1 MLWFVGLGISGTQ
14 SIPIEVVK
22 IIQKAD
28 FVYLEA
34 FTSPISKQHEDEIK
48 NMVNGSF
55 KIAKRWLVEDG
66 QEILK
71 TSKSS
76 TVVLL
81 SYGDPYVATTHIE
94 LRTRAKLENIETNTI
109 HSASAITSMIGEAG
123 LQLYKVGRVVTI
135 MNEKKSTITP
145 YTTIF
150 KNLTQG
156 LHSVLLLEYNH
167 DKNYF
172 LDPKDAISNLLD
184 VEKEQ
189 KRNVLNNDTFAIIAS
204 RIGFETQKIISGKF
218 SNLLKVDFGEPPHSI
233 IITGKLH
240 FTESDAINVLTE
252 CLDKP
257 SDNSTRIKST
267 SVQMIEKYVPMV
279 RKALE
284 EIRPLYNDSKEFQE
298 VFENAE
304 LYINDAENFLKQGK
318 DENAVLSI
326 GYADG
331 VPRNLSGKINVIY
344 KNTLYP
350 QVGSI
355 TMDQMMVD
363 ITGSNEIKVGSTMVL
378 LGSDGDKIISPLEW
392 ARKSNTIPW
401 EILCS
406 FKNRLPRVQVD

>member
-1 MLWFVGLGISGTQ
+1 MLWFVGLGISGTR

-22 IIQKAD
+22 IIQEAD

-76 TVVLL
+76 TAVLL

-109 HSASAITSMIGEAG
+109 HSASAITSMVGEAG
-123 LQLYKVGRVVTI
+123 LQFYKVGRMVTI

-145 YTTIF
+145 YTAIF

-156 LHSVLLLEYNH
+156 LHSIILLEYNH
-167 DKNYF
+167 DENYF

-204 RIGFETQKIISGKF
+204 RIGFKTQKIISGKF

-331 VPRNLSGKINVIY
+331 LVDALRIAKGIDPKI
-344 KNTLYP
+344 
-350 QVGSI
+350 
-355 TMDQMMVD
+355 
-363 ITGSNEIKVGSTMVL
+363 
-378 LGSDGDKIISPLEW
+378 
-392 ARKSNTIPW
+392 
-401 EILCS
+401 
-406 FKNRLPRVQVD
+406 

>member
-1 MLWFVGLGISGTQ
+1 MLWFVGLGISGTR

-22 IIQKAD
+22 IIQEAD

-76 TVVLL
+76 TAVLL

-109 HSASAITSMIGEAG
+109 HSASAITSMVGEAG
-123 LQLYKVGRVVTI
+123 LQFYKVGRMVTI
-135 MNEKKSTITP
+135 MNEKKSTISP
-145 YTTIF
+145 YTAIF

-156 LHSVLLLEYNH
+156 LHSIILLEYNH
-167 DKNYF
+167 DENYF

-204 RIGFETQKIISGKF
+204 RIGFETQKIIAGKF
-218 SNLLKVDFGEPPHSI
+218 SNLLKIDFGEPPHSI

-240 FTESDAINVLTE
+240 FTESDAINVLIE

-257 SDNSTRIKST
+257 SDNSDKIKSV

-298 VFENAE
+298 VFENAK
-304 LYINDAENFLKQGK
+304 LYIDDAENFLKQGK

-331 VPRNLSGKINVIY
+331 LVDALRIAKGIDPKI
-344 KNTLYP
+344 
-350 QVGSI
+350 
-355 TMDQMMVD
+355 
-363 ITGSNEIKVGSTMVL
+363 
-378 LGSDGDKIISPLEW
+378 
-392 ARKSNTIPW
+392 
-401 EILCS
+401 
-406 FKNRLPRVQVD
+406 

>member
-1 MLWFVGLGISGTQ
+1 MLWFVGLGISGTR

-28 FVYLEA
+28 FVYLES
-34 FTSPISKQHEDEIK
+34 FTSPIYKQQEEEIK
-48 NMVNGSF
+48 NIVSGSF

-71 TSKSS
+71 ASKSS

-81 SYGDPYVATTHIE
+81 SYGDPYIATTHIE
-94 LRTRAKLENIETNTI
+94 LRTRAKLEKIETNTI

-123 LQLYKVGRVVTI
+123 LQFYKVGRIVTI
-135 MNEKKSTITP
+135 MNEKKSVITP
-145 YTTIF
+145 YTSIF
-150 KNLTQG
+150 KNLIQG
-156 LHSVLLLEYNH
+156 LHSVILLEYNQ
-167 DKNYF
+167 DENYF
-172 LDPKDAISNLLD
+172 LDPKDAISSLMD

-189 KRNVLNNDTFAIIAS
+189 KRNVVNNDTFAIVAS
-204 RIGFETQKIISGKF
+204 RIGFETQKITSGKF

-257 SDNSTRIKST
+257 SDNSSRIKST

-284 EIRPLYNDSKEFQE
+284 EIRPLYNDTKEFQE

-331 VPRNLSGKINVIY
+331 L
-344 KNTLYP
+344 
-350 QVGSI
+350 
-355 TMDQMMVD
+355 VD
-363 ITGSNEIKVGSTMVL
+363 ALRIAKGIDPKM
-378 LGSDGDKIISPLEW
+378 
-392 ARKSNTIPW
+392 
-401 EILCS
+401 
-406 FKNRLPRVQVD
+406 

>member
-1 MLWFVGLGISGTQ
+1 MLWFVGLGISGTR

-22 IIQKAD
+22 IIQEAD

-76 TVVLL
+76 TAVLL

-109 HSASAITSMIGEAG
+109 HSASAITSMVGEAG
-123 LQLYKVGRVVTI
+123 LQFYKVGRMVTI
-135 MNEKKSTITP
+135 MNEKKSTISP
-145 YTTIF
+145 YTAIF
-150 KNLTQG
+150 KHLTQG
-156 LHSVLLLEYNH
+156 LHSIILLEYNH
-167 DKNYF
+167 DENYF

-331 VPRNLSGKINVIY
+331 LVDALRIAKGIDPKI
-344 KNTLYP
+344 
-350 QVGSI
+350 
-355 TMDQMMVD
+355 
-363 ITGSNEIKVGSTMVL
+363 
-378 LGSDGDKIISPLEW
+378 
-392 ARKSNTIPW
+392 
-401 EILCS
+401 
-406 FKNRLPRVQVD
+406 

>member
-1 MLWFVGLGISGTQ
+1 MLWFVGLGISGTR

-22 IIQKAD
+22 IIQEAD

-34 FTSPISKQHEDEIK
+34 FTSPISKQHEVEIK

-66 QEILK
+66 QEILNA
-71 TSKSS
+71 SKSS

-94 LRTRAKLENIETNTI
+94 LRTRAKLENIKTNTI

-123 LQLYKVGRVVTI
+123 LQFYKVGKVVTI

-145 YTTIF
+145 YTAIF
-150 KNLTQG
+150 KNLVQG
-156 LHSVLLLEYNH
+156 LHTIILLEYNH
-167 DKNYF
+167 DENYF
-172 LDPKDAISNLLD
+172 LDPKNAISNLLD

-189 KRNVLNNDTFAIIAS
+189 KRNVLNDNTFAIIAS
-204 RIGFETQKIISGKF
+204 RIGFDTQKIISGKF

-252 CLDKP
+252 CMDKS
-257 SDNSTRIKST
+257 SDNSDGMKSI
-267 SVQMIEKYVPMV
+267 SVQMIERYVPMV

-284 EIRPLYNDSKEFQE
+284 EIRPLYNNSEEFQE

-331 VPRNLSGKINVIY
+331 L
-344 KNTLYP
+344 
-350 QVGSI
+350 
-355 TMDQMMVD
+355 VD
-363 ITGSNEIKVGSTMVL
+363 ALRMAKGIDPKM
-378 LGSDGDKIISPLEW
+378 
-392 ARKSNTIPW
+392 
-401 EILCS
+401 
-406 FKNRLPRVQVD
+406 

>member
-1 MLWFVGLGISGTQ
+1 MLWFVGLGISGTR

-28 FVYLEA
+28 FVYLES
-34 FTSPISKQHEDEIK
+34 FTSPIYKQQEEEIK

-66 QEILK
+66 QEILNA
-71 TSKSS
+71 SKNS

-94 LRTRAKLENIETNTI
+94 LRTRAKLENIKTNTI

-123 LQLYKVGRVVTI
+123 LQFYKVGRLVTI

-145 YTTIF
+145 YTVIF
-150 KNLTQG
+150 KNLAQG
-156 LHSVLLLEYNH
+156 LHSIILLEYNH
-167 DKNYF
+167 DENYF
-172 LDPKDAISNLLD
+172 LDPKNAISNLLD

-189 KRNVLNNDTFAIIAS
+189 KRGVLNNDTFAIIAS
-204 RIGFETQKIISGKF
+204 RIGFDTQKIISGKF

-284 EIRPLYNDSKEFQE
+284 EIRPLYNDTKEFQE

-331 VPRNLSGKINVIY
+331 LVDALRIAKGIDPKI
-344 KNTLYP
+344 
-350 QVGSI
+350 
-355 TMDQMMVD
+355 
-363 ITGSNEIKVGSTMVL
+363 
-378 LGSDGDKIISPLEW
+378 
-392 ARKSNTIPW
+392 
-401 EILCS
+401 
-406 FKNRLPRVQVD
+406 

>member
-1 MLWFVGLGISGTQ
+1 MLWFVGLGISGTR
-14 SIPIEVVK
+14 SIPIDVVK
-22 IIQKAD
+22 IIQEAD

-76 TVVLL
+76 TAVLL

-109 HSASAITSMIGEAG
+109 HSASAITSMVGEAG
-123 LQLYKVGRVVTI
+123 LQFYKVGRMVTI

-145 YTTIF
+145 YTAIF

-156 LHSVLLLEYNH
+156 LHSIILLEYNH
-167 DKNYF
+167 DENYF
-172 LDPKDAISNLLD
+172 LDPKHAISNLLD

-204 RIGFETQKIISGKF
+204 RIGFETQKLISGKF

-284 EIRPLYNDSKEFQE
+284 EIKPLYNDTKEFQE

-331 VPRNLSGKINVIY
+331 L
-344 KNTLYP
+344 
-350 QVGSI
+350 
-355 TMDQMMVD
+355 VD
-363 ITGSNEIKVGSTMVL
+363 ALRIAKGIDPKM
-378 LGSDGDKIISPLEW
+378 
-392 ARKSNTIPW
+392 
-401 EILCS
+401 
-406 FKNRLPRVQVD
+406 

>member
-1 MLWFVGLGISGTQ
+1 MLWFVGLGISGTR

-28 FVYLEA
+28 FVYLES
-34 FTSPISKQHEDEIK
+34 FTSPIYKQQEEEIK

-71 TSKSS
+71 ASKSS

-94 LRTRAKLENIETNTI
+94 LRTRAKLEKIETNTI

-123 LQLYKVGRVVTI
+123 LQFYKVGRIVTI
-135 MNEKKSTITP
+135 MNEKKSIITP
-145 YTTIF
+145 YTAIF
-150 KNLTQG
+150 KNLIQG
-156 LHSVLLLEYNH
+156 LHSVILLEYNQ
-167 DKNYF
+167 DENYF
-172 LDPKDAISNLLD
+172 LDPKDAISNLMD

-189 KRNVLNNDTFAIIAS
+189 KRNVVNNDTFAIVAS
-204 RIGFETQKIISGKF
+204 RIGFETQKITSGKF

-284 EIRPLYNDSKEFQE
+284 EIRPLYNDTKEFQE

-331 VPRNLSGKINVIY
+331 L
-344 KNTLYP
+344 
-350 QVGSI
+350 
-355 TMDQMMVD
+355 VD
-363 ITGSNEIKVGSTMVL
+363 ALRIAKGIDPKM
-378 LGSDGDKIISPLEW
+378 
-392 ARKSNTIPW
+392 
-401 EILCS
+401 
-406 FKNRLPRVQVD
+406 

>member
-1 MLWFVGLGISGTQ
+1 MLWFVGLGISGTR

-22 IIQKAD
+22 IIQEAD

-34 FTSPISKQHEDEIK
+34 FTSPISKQQEDEIK
-48 NMVNGSF
+48 NIVNGSF

-71 TSKSS
+71 ASKCS

-172 LDPKDAISNLLD
+172 LDPNNAISNLLD

-189 KRNVLNNDTFAIIAS
+189 KRNVVNKDTFAIVAS
-204 RIGFETQKIISGKF
+204 RIGFETQKITSGKF
-218 SNLLKVDFGEPPHSI
+218 SNILEVDFGEPPHSI

-240 FTESDAINVLTE
+240 FTESDAINVLIE
-252 CLDKP
+252 CIDKP
-257 SDNSTRIKST
+257 SDNSSRIKST
-267 SVQMIEKYVPMV
+267 SVQMIERYVPMV

-284 EIRPLYNDSKEFQE
+284 EIRPLYNNSKEFQE

-331 VPRNLSGKINVIY
+331 L
-344 KNTLYP
+344 
-350 QVGSI
+350 
-355 TMDQMMVD
+355 VD
-363 ITGSNEIKVGSTMVL
+363 ALRMAKGIDPKM
-378 LGSDGDKIISPLEW
+378 
-392 ARKSNTIPW
+392 
-401 EILCS
+401 
-406 FKNRLPRVQVD
+406 

>member
-1 MLWFVGLGISGTQ
+1 MLWFVGLGISGTR

-22 IIQKAD
+22 IIQEAD
-28 FVYLEA
+28 FVYLET
-34 FTSPISKQHEDEIK
+34 FTSPISKQHEDKIK

-66 QEILK
+66 QEILNA
-71 TSKSS
+71 SKSS

-135 MNEKKSTITP
+135 MNEKKSIITP

-172 LDPKDAISNLLD
+172 LDPNNAISNLLD

-189 KRNVLNNDTFAIIAS
+189 KRNVVNKDTFAIVAS
-204 RIGFETQKIISGKF
+204 RIGFETQKITSGKF
-218 SNLLKVDFGEPPHSI
+218 SNLLEVDFGEPPHSI

-240 FTESDAINVLTE
+240 FTESDAINVLIE
-252 CLDKP
+252 CIDKP
-257 SDNSTRIKST
+257 SDNSSRIKST
-267 SVQMIEKYVPMV
+267 SVQMIERYVPMV

-284 EIRPLYNDSKEFQE
+284 EIRPLYNNSKEFQE

-331 VPRNLSGKINVIY
+331 L
-344 KNTLYP
+344 
-350 QVGSI
+350 
-355 TMDQMMVD
+355 VD
-363 ITGSNEIKVGSTMVL
+363 ALRMAKGIDPKM
-378 LGSDGDKIISPLEW
+378 
-392 ARKSNTIPW
+392 
-401 EILCS
+401 
-406 FKNRLPRVQVD
+406 

>member
-1 MLWFVGLGISGTQ
+1 MLWFVGLGISGTR

-22 IIQKAD
+22 IIQEAD

-34 FTSPISKQHEDEIK
+34 FTSPISKQHEDKIK

-71 TSKSS
+71 ASKSS

-94 LRTRAKLENIETNTI
+94 LRTRAKLEKIETNTI
-109 HSASAITSMIGEAG
+109 HSASAITSMIGESG
-123 LQLYKVGRVVTI
+123 LQFYKVGRIVTI
-135 MNEKKSTITP
+135 MNEKKSIITP
-145 YTTIF
+145 YTAIF
-150 KNLTQG
+150 KNLIQG
-156 LHSVLLLEYNH
+156 LHSVILLEYNQ
-167 DKNYF
+167 DENYF
-172 LDPKDAISNLLD
+172 LDPKDAISSLMD

-189 KRNVLNNDTFAIIAS
+189 KRNVVNNDTFAIVAS
-204 RIGFETQKIISGKF
+204 RIGFETQKITSGKF
-218 SNLLKVDFGEPPHSI
+218 SNLLEVDFGEPPHSI

-252 CLDKP
+252 CIDKP
-257 SDNSTRIKST
+257 SDNSSRIKST
-267 SVQMIEKYVPMV
+267 SVQMIERYVPMV

-284 EIRPLYNDSKEFQE
+284 EIRPLYNNSKEFQE

-331 VPRNLSGKINVIY
+331 L
-344 KNTLYP
+344 
-350 QVGSI
+350 
-355 TMDQMMVD
+355 VD
-363 ITGSNEIKVGSTMVL
+363 ALRIAKGIDPKM
-378 LGSDGDKIISPLEW
+378 
-392 ARKSNTIPW
+392 
-401 EILCS
+401 
-406 FKNRLPRVQVD
+406 

>member
-22 IIQKAD
+22 IIQEAD

-76 TVVLL
+76 TAVLL

-109 HSASAITSMIGEAG
+109 HSASAITSMVGEAG
-123 LQLYKVGRVVTI
+123 LQFYKVGRMVTI

-145 YTTIF
+145 YTAIF

-156 LHSVLLLEYNH
+156 LHSIILLEYNH
-167 DKNYF
+167 DENYF

-240 FTESDAINVLTE
+240 FIESDAINVLTE

-304 LYINDAENFLKQGK
+304 LYIDDAENFLKQGK

-331 VPRNLSGKINVIY
+331 LVDALRIAKGIDPKI
-344 KNTLYP
+344 
-350 QVGSI
+350 
-355 TMDQMMVD
+355 
-363 ITGSNEIKVGSTMVL
+363 
-378 LGSDGDKIISPLEW
+378 
-392 ARKSNTIPW
+392 
-401 EILCS
+401 
-406 FKNRLPRVQVD
+406 

>member
-1 MLWFVGLGISGTQ
+1 MLWFVGLGISGTR

-22 IIQKAD
+22 IIQEAD

-76 TVVLL
+76 TAVLL

-109 HSASAITSMIGEAG
+109 HSASAITSMVGEAG
-123 LQLYKVGRVVTI
+123 LQFYKVGRMVTI

-145 YTTIF
+145 YTAIF

-156 LHSVLLLEYNH
+156 LHSIILLEYNH
-167 DKNYF
+167 DENYF

-257 SDNSTRIKST
+257 SDNSTRIKSI
-267 SVQMIEKYVPMV
+267 SVQMIERYVPMV

-284 EIRPLYNDSKEFQE
+284 DIRHLNQQGSEGNTRPL
-298 VFENAE
+298 
-304 LYINDAENFLKQGK
+304 G
-318 DENAVLSI
+318 
-326 GYADG
+326 
-331 VPRNLSGKINVIY
+331 
-344 KNTLYP
+344 
-350 QVGSI
+350 
-355 TMDQMMVD
+355 
-363 ITGSNEIKVGSTMVL
+363 
-378 LGSDGDKIISPLEW
+378 
-392 ARKSNTIPW
+392 
-401 EILCS
+401 
-406 FKNRLPRVQVD
+406 

>member
-1 MLWFVGLGISGTQ
+1 MLWFVGLGISGTR

-22 IIQKAD
+22 IIQEAD

-71 TSKSS
+71 ASKSS

-81 SYGDPYVATTHIE
+81 SYGDPYMATTHIE
-94 LRTRAKLENIETNTI
+94 LRTRAELENIETKTV
-109 HSASAITSMIGEAG
+109 HSASIITSMIGEAG
-123 LQLYKVGRVVTI
+123 LQFYKVGRVVTI

-145 YTTIF
+145 YTAIN

-156 LHSVLLLEYNH
+156 LHSVILLEYNY
-167 DKNYF
+167 DKKYF
-172 LDPKDAISNLLD
+172 LDPKNAISNLLD
-184 VEKEQ
+184 IEKEQ
-189 KRNVLNNDTFAIIAS
+189 KKSILSDDTFAIIAS

-233 IITGKLH
+233 IIPGKLH

-257 SDNSTRIKST
+257 SDNSARIKST
-267 SVQMIEKYVPMV
+267 SVQMIERYVPMV

-284 EIRPLYNDSKEFQE
+284 EIKPLYNESKEFQE

-331 VPRNLSGKINVIY
+331 LIDALRMAKGIEPKI
-344 KNTLYP
+344 
-350 QVGSI
+350 
-355 TMDQMMVD
+355 
-363 ITGSNEIKVGSTMVL
+363 
-378 LGSDGDKIISPLEW
+378 
-392 ARKSNTIPW
+392 
-401 EILCS
+401 
-406 FKNRLPRVQVD
+406 

>member
-1 MLWFVGLGISGTQ
+1 MLWFVGLGVSGPD
-14 SIPIEVVK
+14 SIPKEVGK
-22 IIQKAD
+22 IIQEAD
-28 FVYLEA
+28 LVYLES
-34 FTSPISKQHEDEIK
+34 FTSPIYKEHEENIK
-48 NMVNGSF
+48 NLVNGSF

-109 HSASAITSMIGEAG
+109 HSASAITSMTGEAG
-123 LQLYKVGRVVTI
+123 LQFYKVGRMVTI

-145 YTTIF
+145 YTAIF

-156 LHSVLLLEYNH
+156 LHSIILLEYNH
-167 DKNYF
+167 DENYF

-331 VPRNLSGKINVIY
+331 L
-344 KNTLYP
+344 
-350 QVGSI
+350 
-355 TMDQMMVD
+355 VD
-363 ITGSNEIKVGSTMVL
+363 ALRMAKGIDPKM
-378 LGSDGDKIISPLEW
+378 
-392 ARKSNTIPW
+392 
-401 EILCS
+401 
-406 FKNRLPRVQVD
+406 

>member
-1 MLWFVGLGISGTQ
+1 MLWFVGLGISGTK

-22 IIQKAD
+22 IIQDAD
-28 FVYLEA
+28 IVYLEV
-34 FTSPISKQHEDEIK
+34 FTSPISQTYEEEIK

-71 TSKSS
+71 ASKSS

-81 SYGDPYVATTHIE
+81 SYGDPYMATTHIE
-94 LRTRAKLENIETNTI
+94 LRTRAELENIETKTV
-109 HSASAITSMIGEAG
+109 HSASIITSMIGEAG
-123 LQLYKVGRVVTI
+123 LQFYKVGRVVTI

-145 YTTIF
+145 YTAIN

-156 LHSVLLLEYNH
+156 LHSVILLEYNH
-167 DKNYF
+167 DKKYF
-172 LDPKDAISNLLD
+172 LDPKNAISNLLD
-184 VEKEQ
+184 IEKEQ
-189 KRNVLNNDTFAIIAS
+189 KKFILSDDTFTIIAS

-233 IITGKLH
+233 IIPGKLH

-257 SDNSTRIKST
+257 SDNSAGIKST

-284 EIRPLYNDSKEFQE
+284 EIKPLYNELKEFQE

-331 VPRNLSGKINVIY
+331 LVDALRMAKGIEPKI
-344 KNTLYP
+344 
-350 QVGSI
+350 
-355 TMDQMMVD
+355 
-363 ITGSNEIKVGSTMVL
+363 
-378 LGSDGDKIISPLEW
+378 
-392 ARKSNTIPW
+392 
-401 EILCS
+401 
-406 FKNRLPRVQVD
+406 

>member
-1 MLWFVGLGISGTQ
+1 MLWFVGLGISGTK
-14 SIPIEVVK
+14 SIPIEVEK

-34 FTSPISKQHEDEIK
+34 FTSPISQIREDKIK
-48 NMVNGSF
+48 NTVNGGF

-71 TSKSS
+71 TAKSS

-81 SYGDPYVATTHIE
+81 SYGDPYIATTHIE
-94 LRTRAKLENIETNTI
+94 LRTRAKLEKIETKTI

-123 LQLYKVGRVVTI
+123 LQFYKIGRIMTI
-135 MNEKKSTITP
+135 MNEKKSTMTP
-145 YTTIF
+145 YNTIF
-150 KNLTQG
+150 KNLTDG
-156 LHSVLLLEYNH
+156 LHSVILLEYNQ

-172 LDPKDAISNLLD
+172 LDPKNAISNLLD
-184 VEKEQ
+184 IEREQ
-189 KRNVLNNDTFAIIAS
+189 KRDVLTDDTFAIVAS
-204 RIGFETQKIISGKF
+204 RIGFETQKIISGKLG
-218 SNLLKVDFGEPPHSI
+218 NLLKIDFGEPPHSI
-233 IITGKLH
+233 IVTGKLH

-257 SDNSTRIKST
+257 SDNSSKIKNI

-318 DENAVLSI
+318 DETAVLSI

-331 VPRNLSGKINVIY
+331 L
-344 KNTLYP
+344 
-350 QVGSI
+350 
-355 TMDQMMVD
+355 VD
-363 ITGSNEIKVGSTMVL
+363 ALRIAKGIDPKM
-378 LGSDGDKIISPLEW
+378 
-392 ARKSNTIPW
+392 
-401 EILCS
+401 
-406 FKNRLPRVQVD
+406 

>member
-1 MLWFVGLGISGTQ
+1 
-14 SIPIEVVK
+14 
-22 IIQKAD
+22 
-28 FVYLEA
+28 
-34 FTSPISKQHEDEIK
+34 
-48 NMVNGSF
+48 MVTGRF

-66 QEILK
+66 QEILNA
-71 TSKSS
+71 SKSS

-81 SYGDPYVATTHIE
+81 SYGDPYMATTHIE
-94 LRTRAKLENIETNTI
+94 LRTRAELENIETKTV
-109 HSASAITSMIGEAG
+109 HSASIITSMIGEAG
-123 LQLYKVGRVVTI
+123 LQFYKVGRVVTI

-145 YTTIF
+145 YTAIN

-156 LHSVLLLEYNH
+156 LHSVILLEYNH
-167 DKNYF
+167 DKKYF
-172 LDPKDAISNLLD
+172 LDPKNAISNLLD
-184 VEKEQ
+184 IEKEQ
-189 KRNVLNNDTFAIIAS
+189 KKFILSDDTFTIIAS

-233 IITGKLH
+233 IIPGKLH

-257 SDNSTRIKST
+257 SDNSAGIKST

-284 EIRPLYNDSKEFQE
+284 EIKPLYNESKEFQE

-331 VPRNLSGKINVIY
+331 LVDALRMAKGIEPKI
-344 KNTLYP
+344 
-350 QVGSI
+350 
-355 TMDQMMVD
+355 
-363 ITGSNEIKVGSTMVL
+363 
-378 LGSDGDKIISPLEW
+378 
-392 ARKSNTIPW
+392 
-401 EILCS
+401 
-406 FKNRLPRVQVD
+406 

>member
-1 MLWFVGLGISGTQ
+1 MLWFVGLGISGTR

-22 IIQKAD
+22 IIQEAD

-76 TVVLL
+76 TAVLL

-109 HSASAITSMIGEAG
+109 HSASAITSMTGEAG
-123 LQLYKVGRVVTI
+123 LQFYKVGRMVTI

-145 YTTIF
+145 YTAIF

-156 LHSVLLLEYNH
+156 LHSIILLEYNH
-167 DKNYF
+167 EENYF

-267 SVQMIEKYVPMV
+267 SVQMIERYVPMV

-304 LYINDAENFLKQGK
+304 LYINDAENFLKHGK

-331 VPRNLSGKINVIY
+331 LVDALRIAKGIDPKI
-344 KNTLYP
+344 
-350 QVGSI
+350 
-355 TMDQMMVD
+355 
-363 ITGSNEIKVGSTMVL
+363 
-378 LGSDGDKIISPLEW
+378 
-392 ARKSNTIPW
+392 
-401 EILCS
+401 
-406 FKNRLPRVQVD
+406 

>member
-1 MLWFVGLGISGTQ
+1 MLWFVGLGISGTR

-28 FVYLEA
+28 FVYLES
-34 FTSPISKQHEDEIK
+34 FTSPIYKQQEEEIK

-71 TSKSS
+71 ASKSS

-94 LRTRAKLENIETNTI
+94 LRTRAKLEKIETNTI

-123 LQLYKVGRVVTI
+123 LQFYKVGRIVTI
-135 MNEKKSTITP
+135 MNEKKSIITP
-145 YTTIF
+145 YTAIF
-150 KNLTQG
+150 KNLIQG
-156 LHSVLLLEYNH
+156 LHSVILLEYNQ
-167 DKNYF
+167 DENYF

-189 KRNVLNNDTFAIIAS
+189 KRNVVNNDTFAIVAS
-204 RIGFETQKIISGKF
+204 RIGFETQKITSGKF

-257 SDNSTRIKST
+257 SDNSSRIKST

-284 EIRPLYNDSKEFQE
+284 EIRPLYNDTKEFQE

-331 VPRNLSGKINVIY
+331 L
-344 KNTLYP
+344 
-350 QVGSI
+350 
-355 TMDQMMVD
+355 VD
-363 ITGSNEIKVGSTMVL
+363 ALRIAKGIDPKM
-378 LGSDGDKIISPLEW
+378 
-392 ARKSNTIPW
+392 
-401 EILCS
+401 
-406 FKNRLPRVQVD
+406 